1 MSIELPDARHLSDEA
16 LQVLRLR
23 ALRGIE
29 LGYSEVELADVL
41 GVCHETISRW
51 WSAYAAAGT
60 PALPGD
66 RTGRPLGVG
75 RLLSDAQA
83 QRIQQCIDNNSPCS
97 PGIPHRRTGEKDCQT
112 GRRSIAELKRL
123 T

>member
-1 MSIELPDARHLSDEA
+1 MSIKFADARHLSDDA
-16 LQVLRLR
+16 CQSLRLR

-29 LGYSEVELADVL
+29 LGSSEVELADVL

-51 WSAYAAAGT
+51 WSAYSAAGT
-60 PALPGD
+60 SALPGD

-83 QRIQQCIDNNSPCS
+83 QRIRQRIDNDLPSAL
-97 PGIPHRRTGEKDCQT
+97 GIAHALWTPR
-112 GRRSIAELKRL
+112 AP
-123 T
+123 